1 MAKIFDLV
9 TSSNITAYWTEK
21 NKNEQPMLGETLFP
35 KTTVAG
41 TELEWIK
48 GASNQPV
55 ALRLSSYDAKAIRRD
70 VQGIEKY
77 KTEMPFFKESFYID
91 EKLRQQLNNVINS
104 NNKELIDRILGQ
116 IYKQEVSLIDAT
128 DISLERMRMQL
139 LTTGALVLSSNGQ
152 GYTYDYGLAED
163 QKKTVKKS
171 WSDPAADVISDINS
185 IIAEAKAKGFK
196 ITRAIC
202 NSSVT
207 GAFANNTA
215 IKNALYVFANGTV
228 TPTDADALSYVESKT
243 KVSIVEYDNVYV
255 DENGVAHKYIPDNT
269 IVFLPDGNL
278 GETALGITPEES
290 DLLNS
295 LNAEVSIINGG
306 VAVTTHEMV
315 DPVNVET
322 KVSMVALPSFE
333 QADKIYILDT
343 EASA

>member
-1 MAKIFDLV
+1 MATIFDLV
-9 TSSNITAYWTEK
+9 TSKDITTYWTKVNE
-21 NKNEQPMLGETLFP
+21 NEQPMLGETLFP
-35 KTTVAG
+35 KTNVAG

-55 ALRLSSYDAKAIRRD
+55 ALRLSSYDAKSIRRD

-91 EKLRQQLNNVINS
+91 EKMRQQLNNVINS
-104 NNKELIDRILGQ
+104 NNQTLINRILGQ
-116 IYKQEVSLIDAT
+116 IYKQEADLISST

-139 LTTGALVLSSNGQ
+139 LTTGMLVLSSNGQ
-152 GYTYDYGLAED
+152 GYTYDYGLGDD
-163 QKKTVKKS
+163 QRITVKKS
-171 WSDPAADVISDINS
+171 WSDPTTDIVKDIND
-185 IIAEAKAKGFK
+185 IKQKAKAKG
-196 ITRAIC
+196 INLTRAIC

-207 GAFANNTA
+207 SSFAQNEA

-228 TPTDADALSYVESKT
+228 TPTDADALSYVENRT
-243 KVSIVEYDNVYV
+243 KIAIVEYDNVYV
-255 DENGVAHKYIPDNT
+255 DESGIAHKYVPDNT
-269 IVFLPDGNL
+269 IVFLPDGVL

-295 LNAEVSIINGG
+295 LNAEVSIVNGG
-306 VAVTTHEMV
+306 VAVTTSQMV

-343 EASA
+343 ETA

>member
-1 MAKIFDLV
+1 MPKIFDLV
-9 TSSNITAYWTEK
+9 TSKDIATYWT
-21 NKNEQPMLGETLFP
+21 NVNENNQPMLGETLFP
-35 KTTVAG
+35 KTSVAG

-55 ALRLSSYDAKAIRRD
+55 ALRLSSYDAKSIRRD

-104 NNKELIDRILGQ
+104 NNDKLINRILGQ
-116 IYKQEVSLIDAT
+116 IYKQEADLIDAT

-152 GYTYDYGLAED
+152 GYTYDYGLRDD

-171 WSDPAADVISDINS
+171 WSDATTDIVSDIND
-185 IIAEAKAKGFK
+185 IIKEAKARG
-196 ITRAIC
+196 INLTRAIC

-207 GAFANNTA
+207 GSFAKNEA
-215 IKNALYVFANGTV
+215 IKNALYVFANGKV
-228 TPTDADALSYVESKT
+228 TPTDADALAYVEGRT
-243 KVSIVEYDNVYV
+243 KVAIVEYDNVYV
-255 DENGVAHKYIPDNT
+255 DESGAVHKYIPDNT
-269 IVFLPDGNL
+269 IVFLPDGAL

-295 LNAEVSIINGG
+295 LNAEVSIVNGG
-306 VAVTTHEMV
+306 VAVTTSKMV

-333 QADKIYILDT
+333 QADKIYIVDT